1 MLILPFINFLSALV
15 YMFLAVFIFLK
26 NPGSKLNR
34 LCSVI
39 FMAFVLWCLG
49 KTITHNP
56 HIPMEVAV
64 YPMKFVIVGAWT
76 FSGFILWFTL
86 LFIEKEKILDQKWP
100 YLLLFGIPIA
110 SILSQW
116 VDGNVIT
123 YVQRPFGWGIA
134 WQKTFLARALVINIF
149 ITIVLS
155 IALMLHFSAKS
166 ANPIKKKQA
175 RIIGI
180 SLFAGFLFGYGTNI
194 IVPELTEIPF
204 PDLAHN
210 MALVWAIGLV
220 YAMVKYNFLVISPA
234 IAAENIISTM
244 SDALFLTDPE
254 GRIVTVNR
262 ATRNLLGYDNQEL
275 EKMDLSAIFS
285 PNCVLDSSEST
296 VLGYESFQNQEFELE
311 DKNGECIPVSFS
323 NSPLLGVDESLL
335 GFVCIA
341 RDITEQKAAE
351 DAVKKAYRELKET
364 QTQLV
369 QSAKLASIGELAA
382 GIAHELNQP
391 LTVIRGNVQLVQRN
405 LKGSGLEFRG
415 LQELF
420 ESVERNTTRMM
431 RIINHLRT
439 FSRQSET
446 DFQEV
451 AVNDIIKECFL
462 MIGEQLRLHNIEV
475 EMNLSDSLPKIEGDP
490 NQLEQVFLNL
500 ITNAK
505 DAIEDRRDSV
515 GMHEGSFIG
524 DRIEIETS
532 ESAKFSNTIEI
543 QIKDTGKG
551 IDPRNRERIFDPF
564 FTTKDVGNGTGLGLS
579 ISYGIVTKHKG
590 EIDIVETDA
599 DGTKIRVLLPAFLQA

>member
-1 MLILPFINFLSALV
+1 MLILPYINFLSALV

-26 NPGSKLNR
+26 NPSSSQNR
-34 LCSVI
+34 LCAVV
-39 FMAFVLWCLG
+39 FLAFVLWCLG

-56 HIPMEVAV
+56 HIPEAVAV
-64 YPMKFVIVGAWT
+64 YPINFVIVGAWL
-76 FSGFILWFTL
+76 FSSFLLWFTL
-86 LFIEKEKILDQKWP
+86 LFTEKERVLKQRWP
-100 YLLLFGIPIA
+100 YLLLFSVPIA

-116 VDGNVIT
+116 FDGNIIT
-123 YVQRPFGWGIA
+123 YVHRPFGWGLE
-134 WQKTFLARALVINIF
+134 WQKTVLARALLF
-149 ITIVLS
+149 HFLITILLS
-155 IALMLHFSAKS
+155 VVFMLHFGVKS

-175 RIIGI
+175 RIIGTT
-180 SLFAGFLFGYGTNI
+180 LLFGFIFGYSTNI
-194 IVPELTEIPF
+194 VVPVLTEIPF

-234 IAAENIISTM
+234 MAAENIISTM

-254 GRIVTVNR
+254 GRIVTVNS
-262 ATRNLLGYDNQEL
+262 ATQNLLGYGSQEL
-275 EKMDLSAIFS
+275 EKMEIDAIFS

-311 DKNGECIPVSFS
+311 DKNGKCIPVSFS

-351 DAVKKAYRELKET
+351 DAVKKAYKELKET
-364 QTQLV
+364 QTKLV

-405 LKGSGLEFRG
+405 LKGSGLEFRK
-415 LQELF
+415 LQKLF
-420 ESVERNTTRMM
+420 EPVERNTTRMM

-451 AVNDIIKECFL
+451 AINDIIKECFL

-475 EMNLSDSLPKIEGDP
+475 KMNLSDSLPKIEGNP

-500 ITNAK
+500 IINGK
-505 DAIEDRRDSV
+505 DAIEDRRGPG
-515 GMHEGSFIG
+515 GMHEGSLSRN
-524 DRIEIETS
+524 RIEIETFRS
-532 ESAKFSNTIEI
+532 TEFSNTVEI

-551 IDPRNRERIFDPF
+551 IDPKNRERIFDPF

-590 EIDIVETDA
+590 EIDIVETNA
-599 DGTKIRVLLPAFLQA
+599 DGTKIRVLLPALLQA